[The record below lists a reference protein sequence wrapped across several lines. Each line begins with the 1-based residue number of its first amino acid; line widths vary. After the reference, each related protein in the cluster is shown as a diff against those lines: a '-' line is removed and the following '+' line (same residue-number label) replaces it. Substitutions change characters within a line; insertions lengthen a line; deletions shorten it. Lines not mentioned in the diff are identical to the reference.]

1 MIQQVVSINLKTV
14 TLRNNFSLKKHIFF
28 KAHDLNRGLFLF
40 LLLMAIN
47 LFDDKSWLS
56 LRPLTFTRPVADL
69 RVGILT
75 IAEKW
80 AKYLQTDFGYHTQ
93 TYLQKKYVEV
103 EAQLF
108 VNGSICP
115 DLELFEAVVQLK
127 DGQVLHAADIV
138 IAYKTAEQL
147 NYHNALT
154 KLERVAYLS
163 NFVKIDY
170 PEQIFGYNDVEIK
183 KDFALLTKGKTS
195 GRLSGTNTVLGNDIF
210 VEEGAVAECSTFN
223 TLQGPIYL
231 GKNSQVWEGCHIR
244 GSFALCNNSQVKM
257 GAKIYGKTT
266 IGPFSRVGG
275 EINNAVIWGYSSKG
289 HEGYLG
295 NSVMG
300 QWCNIGADS
309 NNSNLKNN
317 YAEVR
322 LWDYEK
328 ENFRKTGLQFC
339 GLIMADHAKC
349 AINTM
354 FNTGTVV
361 GVSANIFGAGFPRNF
376 IPDFAWGGAHGFEEY
391 ALSKMLETAT
401 LVFERRDMNLDE
413 TEKEIISHIFE
424 ITKQYRRF

>member
-1 MIQQVVSINLKTV
+1 MV
-14 TLRNNFSLKKHIFF
+14 
-28 KAHDLNRGLFLF
+28 
-40 LLLMAIN
+40 IN
-47 LFDDKSWLS
+47 LFDDKSWFS

-69 RVGILT
+69 RMGILT

-80 AKYLQTDFGYHTQ
+80 GKHLNADFGYLTQ
-93 TYLQKKYVEV
+93 EYLNEKFKLASSNV
-103 EAQLF
+103 F
-108 VNGSICP
+108 INGSICP
-115 DLELFEAVVQLK
+115 DEELLEAVEKLT

-138 IAYKTAEQL
+138 IAYHASSAINFQE
-147 NYHNALT
+147 ALSG
-154 KLERVAYLS
+154 LERVAYLS
-163 NFVKIDY
+163 SFVKIDY
-170 PEQIFGYNDVEIK
+170 PEQIFGFNDIELQ
-183 KDFALLTKGKTS
+183 KDFALLTKGRTS
-195 GRLSGTNTVLGNDIF
+195 GKLSDTNTILGDHIF
-210 VEEGAVAECSTFN
+210 VEEGATAECSTFN

-231 GKNSQVWEGCHIR
+231 DKNSQVWEGCHIR
-244 GSFALCNNSQVKM
+244 GSFALCHDSQVKM

-317 YAEVR
+317 YGEVR

-339 GLIMADHAKC
+339 GLIMADHSKC

-354 FNTGTVV
+354 FNTGTVA
-361 GVSANIFGAGFPRNF
+361 GVSANIFGSGFPRNF
-376 IPDFAWGGAHGFEEY
+376 IPDFAWGGAHGFDIY
-391 ALSKMLETAT
+391 ALDKMLETAA
-401 LVFERRDMNLDE
+401 LVYERRDLVLDK
-413 TEKEIISHIFE
+413 TEKDIISHIFE
-424 ITKQYRRF
+424 MTKEYRHF